1 MGSDPAQ
8 LEELVGMEASVY
20 GIWDKRNPDECLY
33 TGSTTKPVCVRFAEH
48 LLSAYYSRSIRRAST
63 PFHEYMDDEGVS
75 NFEARLLEKCNKEIR
90 KQREQFHMDRLKPK
104 FNRMRAYG
112 LKMPT
117 STSPLSL
124 RKRYPYRQ
132 TEKGRNTRRAWLA
145 RNKEAHSE
153 ARRKRYNE
161 IGKVKQAEKVLCS
174 CGLML
179 ARSSMYLHVRS
190 RKHLSLSTVKRG
202 SL

>member
-1 MGSDPAQ
+1 
-8 LEELVGMEASVY
+8 MEASVY
-20 GIWDKRNPDECLY
+20 GVRDKRNPDKCLY
-33 TGSTTKPVCVRFAEH
+33 VGSTTGPVCIRFANH
-48 LLSAYYSRSIRRAST
+48 LFSAYYSRRTQRRAT
-63 PFHEYMDDEGVS
+63 PFNEYMGDEGVS
-75 NFEARLLEKCNKEIR
+75 NFEAYLLEKCNKEIR

-104 FNRMRAYG
+104 FNRMRAFG
-112 LKMPT
+112 LKEPT
-117 STSPLSL
+117 STSPLPL
-124 RKRYPYRQ
+124 RRHKL
-132 TEKGRNTRRAWLA
+132 TEIGRKTRRAWLA

-179 ARSSMYLHVRS
+179 ARSSMYLHLRS

>member
-1 MGSDPAQ
+1 
-8 LEELVGMEASVY
+8 MEASVY
-20 GIWDKRNPDECLY
+20 AVRDKRNPEVDLY
-33 TGSTTKPVCVRFAEH
+33 VGSTTRPMCVRFAYH
-48 LLSAYYSRSIRRAST
+48 VTDAYYSKRRPKRRLLKVNA
-63 PFHEYMDDEGVS
+63 YMHAEGVS
-75 NFEARLLEKCNKEIR
+75 NFEAHLLEKCKIEIR
-90 KQREQFHMDRLKPK
+90 YQREQFHMDRLKPK
-104 FNRMRAYG
+104 FNRMRAFG
-112 LKMPT
+112 LKEPT
-117 STSPLSL
+117 STSPLPL
-124 RKRYPYRQ
+124 RRHKL
-132 TEKGRNTRRAWLA
+132 TEIGRKTRRAWLA

>member
-1 MGSDPAQ
+1 MCIRD
-8 LEELVGMEASVY
+8 
-20 GIWDKRNPDECLY
+20 R
-33 TGSTTKPVCVRFAEH
+33 STTKPVCVRFAEH

-104 FNRMRAYG
+104 FNRMRAFG
-112 LKMPT
+112 LREPT
-117 STSPLSL
+117 STSPLPL
-124 RKRYPYRQ
+124 RRHKL
-132 TEKGRNTRRAWLA
+132 TEIGRKTRRAWLA

>member
-1 MGSDPAQ
+1 MDAN
-8 LEELVGMEASVY
+8 VY
-20 GIWDKRNPDECLY
+20 GIWDKRDPDDECLY

-48 LLSAYYSRSIRRAST
+48 LLSAYYSKNIRREST
-63 PFHEYMDDEGVS
+63 PFHGYMDDEGVS
-75 NFEARLLEKCNKEIR
+75 NFEARLLEKCKIEIR
-90 KQREQFHMDRLKPK
+90 YQREQFHMDRLKPK

-117 STSPLSL
+117 STSPLPL
-124 RKRYPYRQ
+124 RRRKL

-145 RNKEAHSE
+145 RNKEAHRE

-179 ARSSMYLHVRS
+179 ARSSMYLHLRS
-190 RKHLSLSTVKRG
+190 RGL
-202 SL
+202 